1 MVEELVAAVMMVQR
15 RWDRMVGL
23 AAALLVA
30 PQ

>member
-15 RWDRMVGL
+15 RWDRMVDL
-23 AAALLVA
+23 AVVLLAV